1 MLTTTPILQAHGM
14 RVFDVEELTTHGDSL
29 RVYACRAEDQARD
42 VESSVRNVIAE
53 KESAELA
60 AAEGYHTFGQQVKK
74 TKLAMVDF
82 LLTAARRGKSVAAT
96 GRRARVRPCCIYC
109 GIANDL
115 IEYTVDRSPYN
126 RGDSCRAHTS
136 RSIARAGFRDQTGSS
151 SCLGT

>member
-29 RVYACRAEDQARD
+29 GVYACRAEDQARD

-53 KESAELA
+53 KESAGLA

-96 GRRARVRPCCIYC
+96 GRRARVRPCCIT
-109 GIANDL
+109 A
-115 IEYTVDRSPYN
+115 
-126 RGDSCRAHTS
+126 A
-136 RSIARAGFRDQTGSS
+136 
-151 SCLGT
+151 LGTT